1 MDKLHQAAAEYAKAA
16 DHAKR
21 VDEQANRFLI
31 EFTKR
36 TGLPARDDHMFSD
49 GCLKAYEEL
58 EQRAQT
64 TYHNAVAAR
73 CRLTEVCLSLYQ
85 Q

>member
-16 DHAKR
+16 DRAKR
-21 VDEQANRFLI
+21 ADEHANRFLR
-31 EFTKR
+31 EFTRR
-36 TGLPARDDHMFSD
+36 TKLPARDDHMFQD
-49 GCLKAYEEL
+49 GSLKKYEEL

-64 TYHNAVAAR
+64 TYHDAVAAR
-73 CRLTEVCLSLYQ
+73 CRLTEVCLGLYQ